1 MLRRNFL
8 YNNLSPV
15 INGTI
20 RIIFSLRQSRNLMLE
35 SRTATEEILVGRD
48 TVEVPV
54 QLYANP
60 EVFASLFSMETW
72 QQDLSLEV
80 KEHLMVKITFLKLFF
95 SVYKS
100 R

>member
-1 MLRRNFL
+1 M
-8 YNNLSPV
+8 
-15 INGTI
+15 
-20 RIIFSLRQSRNLMLE
+20 
-35 SRTATEEILVGRD
+35 GRD

-80 KEHLMVKITFLKLFF
+80 KEHLMVKHTLLNLLFSF
-95 SVYKS
+95 HKS

>member
-1 MLRRNFL
+1 
-8 YNNLSPV
+8 
-15 INGTI
+15 
-20 RIIFSLRQSRNLMLE
+20 LRQSRNLILE

-72 QQDLSLEV
+72 QHDLSLEV
-80 KEHLMVKITFLKLFF
+80 KEHLMVKILVLNFF
-95 SVYKS
+95 YP
-100 R
+100 